1 MSPAR
6 IERSLE
12 LWNTHLPS
20 VTPYYAVKCNPD
32 PQILH
37 YLWGKGIGFDCASE
51 REIRSIHSLGRGPI
65 KGDARI
71 IYANP
76 CKSEGAIK
84 YAKEVGSPLTVVDSV
99 EEVEKLA
106 GYKGGALIRIAVD
119 DTDSTMPFSSK
130 FGAHSLAASHIIAA
144 AAANRLT
151 IHGISF
157 HVGSGCLSGRAY
169 SRAIRAAYTHLKTI
183 GGAANIIDIGG
194 GYLADECDFKEKA
207 EYIRNE
213 MARVNMDFIEPWGIK
228 WIAEPGR
235 FFASNSFDFFVR
247 VIGKKRGGGG
257 SAWAY
262 TIDDSLYGQFSNILF
277 DHATPRWIRVS
288 KECENPRKQIR
299 GTLFGR
305 TCDSVDVIAKAESME
320 ELEVGDWLWFPAMGA
335 YTRAT
340 ASEFNGFPRPE
351 VFIDDLPLDT
361 SLLPYIHT
369 TPKGVSYVP
378 PVSAASLWAAQEPV
392 YV

>member
-1 MSPAR
+1 MPN
-6 IERSLE
+6 IQYVSLQK
-12 LWNTHLPS
+12 LNDN
-20 VTPYYAVKCNPD
+20 PYE
-32 PQILH
+32 
-37 YLWGKGIGFDCASE
+37 IG
-51 REIRSIHSLGRGPI
+51 
-65 KGDARI
+65 
-71 IYANP
+71 N
-76 CKSEGAIK
+76 
-84 YAKEVGSPLTVVDSV
+84 SPL
-99 EEVEKLA
+99 
-106 GYKGGALIRIAVD
+106 
-119 DTDSTMPFSSK
+119 
-130 FGAHSLAASHIIAA
+130 
-144 AAANRLT
+144 
-151 IHGISF
+151 
-157 HVGSGCLSGRAY
+157 
-169 SRAIRAAYTHLKTI
+169 
-183 GGAANIIDIGG
+183 NIIDIGG
-194 GYLADECDFKEKA
+194 GYLADEADFKGKA

-213 MARVNMDFIEPWGIK
+213 MVQVNMDFIEQPQGIN

-247 VIGKKRGGGG
+247 VIGKKRGSSSG
-257 SAWAY
+257 WAY

-288 KECENPRKQIR
+288 KEHESPRKKVR

-361 SLLPYIHT
+361 SLLPYIHA

-378 PVSAASLWAAQEPV
+378 PVSAASLWAKPQEPM